1 MLLSRSARDVPR
13 SVCYNISM
21 PHSRPK
27 FVIFD
32 GNALIHR
39 AFHALPPTMQTKDGR
54 MTNAVYGFTTI
65 MFKVLKELKPAY
77 VAVSF
82 DVKGST
88 FRHEKFD
95 GYKATRVKKPQ
106 ELYDQIITAH
116 DVVRAFNIPIYEKKG
131 FEADD
136 VIGTLVKQTG
146 LAAHGV
152 DSVIV
157 SGDLD
162 SLQLVDERTFLYT
175 LKGGLADTIV
185 YGPVQVKER
194 YGLTPDQMI
203 DFKALR
209 GDPSDNIPGV
219 AGIGEKGAST
229 LLQTFGTLD
238 ALYDALE
245 KQTPKAKK
253 LPARL
258 QEKLIA
264 GKKDALMS
272 RELATIVTNLDL
284 DFSLKDAVM
293 DGYDESKVFALF
305 QDLQFK
311 SLLSRLPKNVGA
323 EAKGQIMMFGNENGA
338 DGRKTNKVGSFHGQ
352 KGRILY
358 ELVHTSEKFDAL
370 LKNLANVKSF
380 AIDTEGTSQD
390 PMRAALI
397 GISLAWKAG
406 EAYYISFPHL
416 QTSPKHFKALQKILA
431 DPSIAKI
438 GHNVKFDLKV
448 LRRHD
453 LDLSP
458 IRFDTKIAA
467 YLLNPGS
474 RNTTLGQLA
483 FTEFGYTMQPI
494 TDLIGKRGPKQ
505 ITMDKVDLEK
515 VAWYAAED
523 ADFTWRLSD
532 VLRRELDE
540 KNCAQLFKDIEMP
553 LVPVLAGM
561 EMAGAKINVPFLQ
574 QMEKKL
580 TRRLHALEDKI
591 YDSAGTKFNINSPIQ
606 LRGILFTKLKIS
618 TDDIRSTKTG
628 LSTAAAELEKMRGQ
642 HKMVDLLLEYREL
655 AKLLSTYITA
665 LPKLINPESGRVHT
679 NYSQTIAATGR
690 LSSSDPN
697 LQNIPIRTELGRE
710 IRKAF
715 VAERGQRLLSIDYS
729 QIELRIVA
737 SLAGDKKMLEWFHDG
752 RDVHTM
758 TAAEINTVPLDH
770 VTPEMRYAAKEVNFG
785 VIYGM
790 GVFGLAERTGIGRER
805 AKEFIDRY
813 FELHEPIRK
822 YLENTK
828 TIARA
833 QGYVE
838 TLFHRRRYLPD
849 LNSGVVQL
857 RNAAERMAVNH
868 PIQGTAADLMKLAM
882 IEVANE
888 LPKMS
893 AKTKMLLQVHDE
905 LVFELPEREVAKVA
919 REVAAIMESVVK
931 LDAPVIAEAKVG
943 TNWGDM
949 EKL

>member
-1 MLLSRSARDVPR
+1 
-13 SVCYNISM
+13 M
-21 PHSRPK
+21 PHKRPL
-27 FVIFD
+27 FVIVD

-39 AFHALPPTMQTKDGR
+39 AFHALPPTMHTKDGR

-65 MFKVLKELKPAY
+65 LLRVLKELKPAY

-82 DVKGST
+82 DVKGPT

-106 ELYDQIITAH
+106 ELYDQIGLAH

-136 VIGTLVKQTG
+136 VIGTLVKQKG
-146 LAAHGV
+146 LAARGI

-162 SLQLVDERTFLYT
+162 ALQLLDEHTSLYT
-175 LKGGLADTIV
+175 LKGGLTDTIT
-185 YGPVQVKER
+185 YGPAQVKAR
-194 YGLTPDQMI
+194 YGLTPDQMV
-203 DFKALR
+203 DYKALR

-219 AGIGEKGAST
+219 KGIGEKGAAT
-229 LLQTFGTLD
+229 LLQEFGTLD
-238 ALYDALE
+238 ALYDALNA
-245 KQTPKAKK
+245 QTPKAKK
-253 LPARL
+253 IPARL
-258 QEKLIA
+258 AEKLLA

-272 RELATIVTNLDL
+272 RELATIVTDLDL
-284 DFSLKDAVM
+284 DFSLKDVAM

-305 QDLQFK
+305 HDFEFK
-311 SLLSRLPKNVGA
+311 SLLARLPKNEGG
-323 EAKGQIMMFGNENGA
+323 EAKGQTTMFGHENGA
-338 DGRKTNKVGSFHGQ
+338 SNDSHKVGSKRGLQ
-352 KGRILY
+352 GRSLY
-358 ELVHTSEKFDAL
+358 ELVHTPEKFAEL
-370 LKNLANVKSF
+370 LGKLAKVKSF

-390 PMRAALI
+390 PMRARLVGMSI
-397 GISLAWKAG
+397 AWKAG
-406 EAYYISFPHL
+406 VAYYVSFPHL
-416 QTSPKHFKALQKILA
+416 QKSPKHFKEFQKLFA
-431 DPSIAKI
+431 DSSVDKI

-453 LDLSP
+453 LELTP

-483 FTEFGYTMQPI
+483 FAEFGYTMQPI

-505 ITMDKVDLEK
+505 ITMDQVDLEK

-523 ADFTWRLSD
+523 ADFTWRLSE
-532 VLRRELDE
+532 VLAKELDE
-540 KNCAQLFKDIEMP
+540 KNCAKLLKDIEMP
-553 LVPVLAGM
+553 LVPVLADM
-561 EMAGAKINVPFLQ
+561 EMAGAKINVPFLK

-580 TRRLHALEDKI
+580 TKRLHTIEDHI
-591 YDSAGTKFNINSPIQ
+591 YDLAGTKFNINSPIQ
-606 LRGILFTKLKIS
+606 LREILFTKLKIS
-618 TDDIRSTKTG
+618 TQNIRSTKTG
-628 LSTAAAELEKMRGQ
+628 LSTSASELEKMRGQ
-642 HKMVDLLLEYREL
+642 HTMVDQILEYREL
-655 AKLLSTYITA
+655 AKLLSTYIKA
-665 LPKLINPESGRVHT
+665 LPELINPDTGRVHT

-697 LQNIPIRTELGRE
+697 LQNIPIRTPLGRE

-715 VAERGQRLLSIDYS
+715 IADRGMRLLSIDYS

-737 SLAGDKKMLEWFHDG
+737 SLAGDTKMLEWFREG

-758 TAAEINTVPLDH
+758 TAAEINNVPLEK
-770 VTPEMRYAAKEVNFG
+770 VTPDMRYAAKEVNFG

-790 GVFGLAERTGIGRER
+790 GVFGLAERTGISRER
-805 AKEFIDRY
+805 ASEFIERY
-813 FELHEPIRK
+813 FDLHEPIK
-822 YLENTK
+822 AYLENTK
-828 TIARA
+828 AIARKT
-833 QGYVE
+833 GYVE

-849 LNSGVVQL
+849 LNSGVMQL
-857 RNAAERMAVNH
+857 RNAADRMAVNH

-882 IEVANE
+882 IEVAE
-888 LPKMS
+888 ALPRIS

-905 LVFELPEREVAKVA
+905 LVFELPAKEVEKVA

-931 LDAPVIAEAKVG
+931 LDAPVIAESKVG
-943 TNWGDM
+943 TSWGQM